1 MPPALRN
8 HRTPTAGDTPASTLA
23 SSLERP
29 EAIAAQ
35 NCLQF
40 SRCASGGRPGD
51 RKAACTHRSGRLY
64 LFIATSLPKCC
75 DDRLNPPWIARSS
88 RATTASTGETSRPEH
103 PGQAGEVYL
112 APSGNAGFGPG
123 ADFPPDDYPV
133 LAPGP
138 GAAAGPPLDQAEAF
152 AKGA

>member
-1 MPPALRN
+1 MQHAFRN
-8 HRTPTAGDTPASTLA
+8 HLTLTAGDTPASTLA

-75 DDRLNPPWIARSS
+75 DDRLNPPSILMAMMAIA
-88 RATTASTGETSRPEH
+88 A
-103 PGQAGEVYL
+103 VYEPYQVRRL
-112 APSGNAGFGPG
+112 
-123 ADFPPDDYPV
+123 
-133 LAPGP
+133 
-138 GAAAGPPLDQAEAF
+138 
-152 AKGA
+152 

>member
-75 DDRLNPPWIARSS
+75 DDRLNPPRVARSS
-88 RATTASTGETSRPEH
+88 RAMTVWHVALSYFLRQTDPIPPPAACGEAETAR
-103 PGQAGEVYL
+103 
-112 APSGNAGFGPG
+112 
-123 ADFPPDDYPV
+123 
-133 LAPGP
+133 
-138 GAAAGPPLDQAEAF
+138 
-152 AKGA
+152 

>member
-1 MPPALRN
+1 MPPAFRN

-75 DDRLNPPWIARSS
+75 DDRLNPPWIASQ
-88 RATTASTGETSRPEH
+88 PEH
-103 PGQAGEVYL
+103 PGQAGEV
-112 APSGNAGFGPG
+112 S
-123 ADFPPDDYPV
+123 PDRRRV
-133 LAPGP
+133 LD
-138 GAAAGPPLDQAEAF
+138 AAAGPEL
-152 AKGA
+152 